1 MTLTASS
8 EFVSFLD
15 YQKYLKYDHHLDNR
29 YDALINIGTKRK
41 NIEACFLLNL
51 LKMVTI
57 GLIVQNDNFIKE
69 VLTNIKWTSS

>member
-29 YDALINIGTKRK
+29 HDALIINIGTKRK
-41 NIEACFLLNL
+41 NIEACFFAQFAQDGYDW
-51 LKMVTI
+51 V
-57 GLIVQNDNFIKE
+57 DCPE
-69 VLTNIKWTSS
+69 R